1 MSYSCCPWGEGGW
14 GIEPAPVEVDSVLL
28 SAASGGSAAMMRL
41 PSVEDRLSRRLAE
54 GHHRHVAAECE
65 LVRLDPQRLAR
76 FDRRDRVPANMHQRV
91 KEAEDRPRP
100 QLAGASV
107 EPSIHTG
114 AIADDAG
121 KADEAPP
128 RQPTP

>member
-76 FDRRDRVPANMHQRV
+76 FDRRDRDRKSVVSGKRV
-91 KEAEDRPRP
+91 AVRVDLGGRRIIKKKKITVYKLKK
-100 QLAGASV
+100 QC
-107 EPSIHTG
+107 I
-114 AIADDAG
+114 
-121 KADEAPP
+121 
-128 RQPTP
+128 Q